1 MAQLRDVS
9 NGAYALDL
17 LQKQVGK
24 LVQLQA
30 PVAAGEGTEPLHQMR
45 VAMRRLSTTLVQ
57 FEPALQVPAALNNQ
71 RLAKWVRRL
80 GMARDLDVLRERL
93 EVGLLPQLPEAE
105 GRTLRP
111 VLKQLR
117 RERHLA
123 YAHVVEVLKSPSY
136 LEGLAQL
143 QRWFKQPEFT
153 ALGQQP
159 IAAWI
164 ADWQLPCLAGLFLH
178 PGWQVGSLAQ
188 DPDCLHELRRQL
200 KQVRYRLE
208 NLAPLQG
215 PSSAPWIGRFKR
227 GQELLGEC
235 NDLLVLQRAIND
247 QLQSELAL
255 KLPQLAWLLNV
266 SQSHCWERWSELAQ
280 ELLPAQQRRR
290 LRRDLLWGGGASSK
304 LDRLKLG
311 LGRLAG
317 PWG

>member
-1 MAQLRDVS
+1 MS
-9 NGAYALDL
+9 
-17 LQKQVGK
+17 
-24 LVQLQA
+24 
-30 PVAAGEGTEPLHQMR
+30 
-45 VAMRRLSTTLVQ
+45 
-57 FEPALQVPAALNNQ
+57 
-71 RLAKWVRRL
+71 
-80 GMARDLDVLRERL
+80 
-93 EVGLLPQLPEAE
+93 
-105 GRTLRP
+105 
-111 VLKQLR
+111 
-117 RERHLA
+117 
-123 YAHVVEVLKSPSY
+123 KS
-136 LEGLAQL
+136 
-143 QRWFKQPEFT
+143 
-153 ALGQQP
+153 
-159 IAAWI
+159 
-164 ADWQLPCLAGLFLH
+164 CN
-178 PGWQVGSLAQ
+178 
-188 DPDCLHELRRQL
+188 DCLHELRRQL

-255 KLPQLAWLLNV
+255 KLPQLAWLLDV

-290 LRRDLLWGGGASSK
+290 LLRDLLWGGGASSK